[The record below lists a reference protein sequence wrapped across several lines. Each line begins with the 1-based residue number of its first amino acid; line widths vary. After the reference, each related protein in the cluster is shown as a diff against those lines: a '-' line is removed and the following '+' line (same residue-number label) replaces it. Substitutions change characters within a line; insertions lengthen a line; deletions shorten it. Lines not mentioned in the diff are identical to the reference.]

1 LVDRWQIEVLYLY
14 YQTMSEETLI
24 SKEPS
29 KGLVAAA
36 FAAVYILWG
45 STYVGIVIAIKT
57 VPPFLMA
64 GTRFFAAGIIL
75 YIWCLLRGEKTP
87 DIVSSFKSAGA
98 GTLMLFCG
106 TTSLIWSEQY
116 IPSGLAAVVIASV
129 PFWFV
134 LLDKANWKANFTNM
148 FTISGL
154 VVGFIGILLLFNKR
168 ASFNLFHKA
177 QLTAFVVLLIG
188 SISWA
193 AGSLYSKYSG
203 AKGTTTMLAS
213 IQMMT
218 AGICGF
224 ITSILSGETNHFVL
238 SDVSTHSIY
247 AILYL
252 ITFGSLVG
260 YIAYVWLLK
269 VRPPALVGTYAYVN
283 PVVAMSLGWLLNN
296 EMIAGTQIAALVIIL
311 SGVLLVNLSKYKK
324 F

>member
-1 LVDRWQIEVLYLY
+1 
-14 YQTMSEETLI
+14 MSEEPLPST
-24 SKEPS
+24 EPS

-36 FAAVYILWG
+36 FMAVYLLWG

-57 VPPFLMA
+57 IPPFLMA
-64 GTRFFAAGIIL
+64 GTRFFVAGLLL
-75 YIWCLLRGEKTP
+75 YIGCLLKGEKTP
-87 DIVSSFKSAGA
+87 DWASSLKSVGA
-98 GTLMLFCG
+98 GTLMLFFG

-134 LLDKANWKANFTNM
+134 LLDKVNWKENFSNK
-148 FTISGL
+148 FTLSGL
-154 VVGFIGILLLFNKR
+154 IVGFIGILLLFNKR
-168 ASFNLFHKA
+168 ASVNLFHKT

-203 AKGTTTMLAS
+203 AAGSTIMRAS
-213 IQMMT
+213 IQMMA

-224 ITSILSGETNHFVL
+224 ITSIFSGETTHFML
-238 SDVSTHSIY
+238 GNVSLHSIY
-247 AILYL
+247 AMIYL

-260 YIAYVWLLK
+260 YIAYIWLLK

-283 PVVAMSLGWLLNN
+283 PIVAMFLGFFLNS
-296 EMIAGTQIAALVIIL
+296 ELIGGTQVTALVIIL

-324 F
+324 AV

>member
-1 LVDRWQIEVLYLY
+1 
-14 YQTMSEETLI
+14 MSEEALL

-45 STYVGIVIAIKT
+45 STYVGIAIAIKT

-64 GTRFFAAGIIL
+64 GTRFFVAGLLL
-75 YIWCLLRGEKTP
+75 YIGCLLKGEKTP
-87 DIVSSFKSAGA
+87 DRASSLKSAGA

-134 LLDKANWKANFTNM
+134 LLDKANWKENFSNK
-148 FTISGL
+148 FTLSGL
-154 VVGFIGILLLFNKR
+154 IVGFIGILLLFNKR
-168 ASFNLFHKA
+168 AGFNLFHKA

-203 AKGTTTMLAS
+203 AAGSTIMRAS
-213 IQMMT
+213 IQMMA

-224 ITSILSGETNHFVL
+224 ITSIFSGETNHFIL
-238 SDVSTHSIY
+238 SNVSMHSIY
-247 AILYL
+247 AMIYL

-283 PVVAMSLGWLLNN
+283 PVVAMFLGFFLNS
-296 EMIAGTQIAALVIIL
+296 EMIGGTQVTALVIIL

-324 F
+324 PV